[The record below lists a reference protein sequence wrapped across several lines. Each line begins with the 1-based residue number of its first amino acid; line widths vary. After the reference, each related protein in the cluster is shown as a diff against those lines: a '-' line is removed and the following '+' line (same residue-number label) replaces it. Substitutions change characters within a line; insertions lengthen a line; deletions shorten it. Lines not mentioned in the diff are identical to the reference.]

1 MCVVFFLSPLQ
12 ICPICAALPGGDP
25 NHVTDDFTAHLTLE
39 HRAPR
44 DLISFLCLSAGVH
57 ISFES
62 WRKKT
67 DLLCV
72 TWLHFVFLNW
82 LLFTMSPAV
91 FDTYVGCS
99 TLGEDWVDP
108 EHDAQICT
116 LLAAPQVDFH
126 LPPHKV
132 QVILPVTEKQWTLS
146 QVRWVVITHKTPVV
160 QDSPPHIHTQTNI
173 KKKKKKYKLI
183 KNIVSCF
190 CEMKT
195 FFFSA
200 VCKKCFDNQDKTCRS
215 WETSFFHVFVS
226 ALKMKHLS

>member
-1 MCVVFFLSPLQ
+1 MTVCVCVCCLLSVPSSDLSHLCCLARRRPKPCHRWLYSSPHTWTQ
-12 ICPICAALPGGDP
+12 STKRFNILP
-25 NHVTDDFTAHLTLE
+25 VSLCWRAHTIWIVE
-39 HRAPR
+39 
-44 DLISFLCLSAGVH
+44 
-57 ISFES
+57 
-62 WRKKT
+62 KKT

-173 KKKKKKYKLI
+173 
-183 KNIVSCF
+183 
-190 CEMKT
+190 
-195 FFFSA
+195 
-200 VCKKCFDNQDKTCRS
+200 
-215 WETSFFHVFVS
+215 
-226 ALKMKHLS
+226 